1 MFAISTESILIKFQT
16 LELCHPHSCF
26 NILASSNLGKN
37 VQRHQ
42 VNGGPVVLPFSLKRV
57 AAVLAVGGYMLV
69 DVFRGDGGRRRQVQT
84 PVAVI
89 GVLLLHVAV
98 CYLLPQLL

>member
-1 MFAISTESILIKFQT
+1 M
-16 LELCHPHSCF
+16 
-26 NILASSNLGKN
+26 
-37 VQRHQ
+37 
-42 VNGGPVVLPFSLKRV
+42 VLPFSLKRV

-89 GVLLLHVAV
+89 GGGVLLLHVAV